1 MNNQR
6 ISWVDY
12 GKGICIIL
20 VVMMHTTLGYS
31 EMVHAEGWMTPVVA
45 WAKPF
50 RMPDFFL
57 LAGLFLNLSI
67 FGLKKS
73 YFDRKVLHFAYFYL
87 LWLGIQTALFEAN
100 LLLSDPIEF
109 ATIFLSALVFPKS
122 SLWFIHMLAI
132 FYVITWT
139 VRHVSTMKVLA
150 AAAILQIAFST
161 GFIDTGWSVT
171 NRIME
176 WFVYFFAGYSLS
188 GVAFSW
194 AQRAA
199 EDKTMTLGLL
209 LGWIIANTCF
219 VAVNIATLPIVSLA
233 LGMAGAFA
241 IIAIA
246 SVLADLERA
255 KWLSYVGA
263 NSIVVYLTFFIPMKI
278 LQKVF
283 ASTGLVESPGTVS
296 ILILIISVASPLAI
310 HWMIK
315 GTPLNWLYVRP
326 EFLKMGVDRNKP
338 AKAHETNIRATNP

>member
-1 MNNQR
+1 MDNQR

-31 EMVHAEGWMTPVVA
+31 EIIHADGWMTPVVA

-67 FGLKKS
+67 FGPRTP

-100 LLLSDPIEF
+100 LLLSDPAEF
-109 ATIFLSALVFPKS
+109 VAVFLSALVFPKS

-132 FYVITWT
+132 FYIITWA
-139 VRHVSTMKVLA
+139 VRHVSTMKMLA
-150 AAAILQIAFST
+150 MAAVLQIVFST

-176 WFVYFFAGYSLS
+176 WFIYFFAGYSLS
-188 GVAFSW
+188 TIAFSW
-194 AQRAA
+194 AQKAN
-199 EDKTMTLGLL
+199 EDKIRTFSWLA
-209 LGWIIANTCF
+209 GWVIANTCF
-219 VAVNIATLPIVSLA
+219 VALNIATLPIVSLA

-246 SVLADLERA
+246 SVLADLGHA

-278 LQKVF
+278 LQKLF
-283 ASTGLVESPGTVS
+283 ASTGAIESPGTVS
-296 ILILIISVASPLAI
+296 ILILTISVASPLAF
-310 HWMIK
+310 HWVIK
-315 GTPLNWLYVRP
+315 RTPLNWLYVRP
-326 EFLKMGVDRNKP
+326 EFLKITADRKVHTKTAP
-338 AKAHETNIRATNP
+338 T

>member
-1 MNNQR
+1 MDKQR

-31 EMVHAEGWMTPVVA
+31 EIVHAEGWMTPVVA

-67 FGLKKS
+67 FGSRTS

-100 LLLSDPIEF
+100 LLLSDPTEF
-109 ATIFLSALVFPKS
+109 AMVFLSALVFPKS

-132 FYVITWT
+132 FYVITWA

-150 AAAILQIAFST
+150 AAAVLQIAIST

-188 GVAFSW
+188 TVAFSW
-194 AQRAA
+194 AQKAA
-199 EDKTMTLGLL
+199 KDKMVTFGCLF
-209 LGWIIANTCF
+209 GWIIANTCF
-219 VAVNIATLPIVSLA
+219 VAVSIATLPIVSLA
-233 LGMAGAFA
+233 LGIAGAFA

-246 SVLADLERA
+246 SILADLERA

-263 NSIVVYLTFFIPMKI
+263 NSIIVYLTFFIPMKI
-278 LQKVF
+278 LQKLF
-283 ASTGLVESPGTVS
+283 ASTGLIESPGTVS
-296 ILILIISVASPLAI
+296 IVILLISVASPLAF
-310 HWMIK
+310 HWIIK
-315 GTPLNWLYVRP
+315 DTPLNWLYVRP
-326 EFLKMGVDRNKP
+326 EFLKTTASRKAR
-338 AKAHETNIRATNP
+338 AKTAPT